1 MATLFNRQAIFDAK
15 LKTVGYQII
24 LHQEAVS
31 EQEKSDDPESPNLSL
46 DQIVGD
52 KFVVYDY
59 DNLCQH
65 QEIQLN
71 IESERTYLLVTP
83 KSIKSA
89 PNKAHLD
96 ELKEKGYKLLLSAWL
111 DDVDELTK
119 FCEYVDVVQFNLLD
133 LNHED
138 LEHYA
143 ELLKGAKIP
152 LLATRVASQ
161 AALKLASGLGFD
173 FIQGTYLCHPDEDE
187 NKKGKSENNMRTIV
201 LLNTLQNP
209 DVTLDEVEK
218 AVSQDPKI
226 AYRLLLTVNSA
237 AFGLQR
243 KIESIRESLVFI
255 GMQQLKRWASL
266 IALSN
271 IDGKPDELTSIAMTR
286 ARMCELLAEDKKAE
300 DPNSFFTTGLFST
313 LDAMLDTPLEVL
325 MEKLT
330 FSTAIKEALLQHK
343 GLQGQILEDVLNYEN
358 AGVEEFKA
366 ADVNMHSM
374 MDAYMESLNWTDEY
388 LASLKV

>member
-24 LHQEAVS
+24 LHAEAVE
-31 EQEKSDDPESPNLSL
+31 EQEQSDSNQPSNLSL

-59 DNLCQH
+59 ENLCMH
-65 QEIQLN
+65 QEINLN
-71 IESERTYLLVTP
+71 IAPERTYLIVTP

-89 PNKAHLD
+89 PNKKHLD
-96 ELKEKGYKLLLSAWL
+96 ELKEKGYKLLLSDWVE
-111 DDVDELTK
+111 DINDLTK

-133 LNHED
+133 LSHDD

-143 ELLKGAKIP
+143 ELLKGANIP
-152 LLATRVASQ
+152 ILATRVASQ

-173 FIQGTYLCHPDEDE
+173 FIQGTYLCHPDEDQG
-187 NKKGKSENNMRTIV
+187 KKGASENNMRTIV

-286 ARMCELLAEDKKAE
+286 ARMCELLAEKQSAE

-313 LDAMLDTPLEVL
+313 LDAMLDTPLEIL

-343 GLQGQILEDVLNYEN
+343 GLQGQILEDVLKYEN
-358 AGVEEFKA
+358 ADMHDFKQ
-366 ADVNMHSM
+366 ADSKMHHL
-374 MDAYMESLNWTDEY
+374 MDAYMESLVWTDDY
-388 LASLKV
+388 LASLKL